1 MILGMILNYIMSLA
15 RHIVPLSVRLHYNL
29 QIENPLL
36 TDIQYRMPLAYLMAM
51 ESSTILAKEYE
62 ATLSEHEVAYLALA
76 FALALERKRTELP
89 KKNVTL
95 CNAQQV

>member
-1 MILGMILNYIMSLA
+1 MFKDISESPNLVITDDVFAVTRQMIDLVWSSFRFDFRNDLELHMSLA

-51 ESSTILAKEYE
+51 ESSTIIGQRVR
-62 ATLSEHEVAYLALA
+62 S
-76 FALALERKRTELP
+76 
-89 KKNVTL
+89 NS
-95 CNAQQV
+95 Q